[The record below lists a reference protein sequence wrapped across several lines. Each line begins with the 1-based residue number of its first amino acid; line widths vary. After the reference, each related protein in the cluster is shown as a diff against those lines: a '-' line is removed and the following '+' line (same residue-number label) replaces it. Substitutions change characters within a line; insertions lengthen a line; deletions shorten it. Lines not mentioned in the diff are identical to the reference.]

1 MLLTAMDAQPRVFV
15 TRRLPGEALERLS
28 DASDVEVWPDRL
40 PPPRAELLAR
50 APELDGLLAL
60 LTDPI
65 DAELMD
71 AAPRLR
77 AISNYAV
84 GVDNVNVEAATA
96 RGIPVGNTPGV
107 LTDSTAD
114 LALALMLGI
123 ARRLAE
129 GEAFVRAG
137 EWRTWEPGLML
148 GRDLHGATVG
158 IVGYGRIGQAVARR
172 LEGFGCTLLTTSR
185 SGGVTLEELLERSD
199 FVTLHCPL
207 TPETRGLIDDAALRR
222 MKPTAYLVNTARG
235 PVVDSGALARA
246 LTAGEIA
253 GAALDVTDPE
263 PLPGDHPLLDAP
275 NLLVVPH
282 IASATHATR
291 GRMADIAVDNLLAG
305 LAGEPM
311 PFCVN
316 PETLATRPAP

>member
-1 MLLTAMDAQPRVFV
+1 MGAQARVFV
-15 TRRLPGEALERLS
+15 TRQLPGTALERLE
-28 DASDVEVWPDRL
+28 AEHEVEVWPERA

-50 APELDGLLAL
+50 APELDGLLSL
-60 LTDPI
+60 LTDPV
-65 DAELMD
+65 DAELIG

-84 GVDNVNVEAATA
+84 GVDNVDLEAAAA
-96 RGIPVGNTPGV
+96 RGIPVGNTPDV
-107 LTDSTAD
+107 LTESTAD

-129 GEAFVRAG
+129 GEAFVKAG
-137 EWRTWEPGLML
+137 AWVTWEPGLML

-158 IVGYGRIGQAVARR
+158 IVGHGRIGQAVGRR
-172 LEGFGCTLLTTSR
+172 VEGFGCTVLANTRGDGIPLP
-185 SGGVTLEELLERSD
+185 ELLERSD

-207 TPETRGLIDDAALRR
+207 TPQTRGLIDAEALGR
-222 MKPTAYLVNTARG
+222 MKPTAYLVNTSRG
-235 PVVDSGALARA
+235 PVVDTGALAGA
-246 LTAGEIA
+246 LHAGELA

-263 PLPGDHPLLDAP
+263 PLPVDHPLLEAP

-305 LAGEPM
+305 LAGAPM
-311 PFCVN
+311 PFSVN
-316 PETLATRPAP
+316 PEVWVTHRAP

>member
-1 MLLTAMDAQPRVFV
+1 MGAQQRVFV
-15 TRRLPGEALERLS
+15 TRRLPGSALERLE
-28 DASDVEVWPDRL
+28 AAHDVEVWPGRT

-50 APELDGLLAL
+50 APELDGLLSL
-60 LTDPI
+60 LTDPV
-65 DAELMD
+65 DAELID

-84 GVDNVNVEAATA
+84 GVDNVDLEAAAA
-96 RGIPVGNTPGV
+96 RGIPVGNTPDV

-129 GEAFVRAG
+129 GEAFVKAG
-137 EWRTWEPGLML
+137 EWVTWEPGLML

-158 IVGYGRIGQAVARR
+158 IVGYGRIGQAVGRR
-172 LEGFGCTLLTTSR
+172 LEGFGCTVLANTR
-185 SGGVTLEELLERSD
+185 DGGVSLEELLEQSD

-207 TPETRGLIDDAALRR
+207 TPQTRGLIDAEALSR
-222 MKPTAYLVNTARG
+222 MKPTAYLVNTSRG
-235 PVVDSGALARA
+235 PVVDTGALAGA
-246 LTAGEIA
+246 LHAGELA

-263 PLPGDHPLLDAP
+263 PLPADHALLEAP

-311 PFCVN
+311 PHSV
-316 PETLATRPAP
+316 THRAP

>member
-1 MLLTAMDAQPRVFV
+1 MGAQPRVFV
-15 TRRLPGEALERLS
+15 TRRLPGNALERLQE
-28 DASDVEVWPDRL
+28 AHDVEVWPERV
-40 PPPRAELLAR
+40 PPPRDELLAR

-60 LTDPI
+60 LTDAV
-65 DAELMD
+65 DAELIE

-84 GVDNVNVEAATA
+84 GVDNVDVEAATA

-107 LTDSTAD
+107 LTESTAD
-114 LALALMLGI
+114 LALALMLGA
-123 ARRLAE
+123 ARRLSE

-137 EWRTWEPGLML
+137 EWKTWEPGLML
-148 GRDLHGATVG
+148 GRDLHAATAG
-158 IVGYGRIGQAVARR
+158 IVGYGRIGQAVGRR
-172 LEGFGCTLLTTSR
+172 LEGFGCAVLTTSR
-185 SGGVTLEELLERSD
+185 SGGVPLEELLERSD

-207 TPETRGLIDDAALRR
+207 TPETRGLIDDAALAR

-235 PVVDSGALARA
+235 PVVDTDALVRALA
-246 LTAGEIA
+246 AGEIA

-263 PLPGDHPLLDAP
+263 PLPGDHPLLDVP

-291 GRMADIAVDNLLAG
+291 GRMADIAVGNLLAG

-311 PFCVN
+311 PYSVN
-316 PETLATRPAP
+316 PEVWVTHPAP

>member
-1 MLLTAMDAQPRVFV
+1 MLLDPMGAQARVFV
-15 TRRLPGEALERLS
+15 TRQLPGEALDRLV
-28 DASDVEVWPDRL
+28 AMHDVEIWPDRL
-40 PPPRAELLAR
+40 PPPRSELMAR
-50 APELDGLLAL
+50 APELEGLLSL

-65 DAELMD
+65 DAELID
-71 AAPRLR
+71 AAPKLR

-84 GVDNVNVEAATA
+84 GVDNVDVEAAAA
-96 RGIPVGNTPGV
+96 RGIPVGNTPDV

-114 LALALMLGI
+114 LAIALMLAAG
-123 ARRLAE
+123 RRLAE

-158 IVGYGRIGQAVARR
+158 IVGYGRIGQAVGRR
-172 LEGFGCTLLTTSR
+172 LEGFGCEVLTSR
-185 SGGVTLEELLERSD
+185 RSDDLGDLLERSD
-199 FVTLHCPL
+199 FVTLHTPL
-207 TPETRGLIDDAALRR
+207 TPETRGLIGDAALRR

-235 PVVDSGALARA
+235 PIVDTDALARA
-246 LTAGEIA
+246 LHAGELA

-263 PLPGDHPLLDAP
+263 PLPGDHPLLRAP

-282 IASATHATR
+282 VGSATVATR
-291 GRMADIAVDNLLAG
+291 ERMADMAVDNLLAG

-311 PFCVN
+311 PNSVT
-316 PETLATRPAP
+316 PRAP